1 MPPGYFVFQ
10 SWKKSY
16 RNLRPWC
23 RWVVIT
29 PDNVHRSDVYVV
41 ITLDNVHRSDV
52 YVVFSLHF
60 VVIIIACWQFEHFVF
75 FGIVRAYTASM
86 KTCPISALMYR
97 QPTRCWN
104 ESLTN
109 CTLPGSC
116 QTCSWRICQAGRCWE
131 SSCHCVRWFLIKKL
145 KWHTC
150 SCHLTASY
158 WKSMVSAIHLL
169 VVAQSVD
176 CNCYKVPSSVSV
188 IFSFNVLYL
197 LVLIQSSQAFRLRRW
212 RWAD

>member
-1 MPPGYFVFQ
+1 M
-10 SWKKSY
+10 
-16 RNLRPWC
+16 RPCC
-23 RWVVIT
+23 RWVV
-29 PDNVHRSDVYVV
+29 V
-41 ITLDNVHRSDV
+41 TLDNVHRSDV

-104 ESLTN
+104 ESPTN

-116 QTCSWRICQAGRCWE
+116 QTRSWRICQAGRCCV
-131 SSCHCVRWFLIKKL
+131 SSCHCVRCFLIKKL
-145 KWHTC
+145 KWH

-169 VVAQSVD
+169 VVAQSVL
-176 CNCYKVPSSVSV
+176 CNCNKVPLSVSV